1 MVPILFT
8 TVSSES
14 STGLAHRRG
23 SIIFT
28 KWVKNN
34 GMKEERNR
42 VPLTQSKGE
51 EHFCFFLDCSGA
63 MGPPGCTHSLSR
75 PKPSQVVPPILKHPQ
90 SPPPPLSSV
99 GSFSNS
105 PHPPTPPHLSSQ
117 HLQPH
122 KHSHSSFWALYLQ
135 CPSSPLEIL
144 FILQSPF

>member
-1 MVPILFT
+1 MVRILLT

-51 EHFCFFLDCSGA
+51 KHFCFFPDCSGA
-63 MGPPGCTHSLSR
+63 MGPPGCTQSLSR

-99 GSFSNS
+99 GSFSIS

-135 CPSSPLEIL
+135 CPPSPLEIL